1 MSDKCIACQFV
12 KNPVEVRFLGHE
24 MWIMDS
30 GGGVRVGEKAISV
43 LTGNNPILFDMLRF
57 DFV

>member
-1 MSDKCIACQFV
+1 M
-12 KNPVEVRFLGHE
+12 KNPVEVRFFGQE

-30 GGGVRVGEKAISV
+30 GGGVRVGEKASSV

>member
-24 MWIMDS
+24 MWIMEC
-30 GGGVRVGEKAISV
+30 GGEGMPSIEIVYHK
-43 LTGNNPILFDMLRF
+43 F
-57 DFV
+57 DFSKKMFYI

>member
-1 MSDKCIACQFV
+1 
-12 KNPVEVRFLGHE
+12 

-43 LTGNNPILFDMLRF
+43 LTGNNPYYSTCFASILCEI
-57 DFV
+57 